1 MSELTFLLPTP
12 DRVQHI
18 ADNLREADI
27 IELAITSPD
36 EPVRKILADSVRN
49 SRWAIVAAVDVVPAI
64 VYGVAPSDHDPNV
77 GIAWM
82 LATDDLLKVRR
93 EFLERCRNEVRLMQQ
108 KFLVLAN
115 EVHRENAVAI
125 RWLEWLGFTVD
136 RSRPTGPGGEMFA
149 FWKGPV
155 RHV

>member
-1 MSELTFLLPTP
+1 MTELTFHPPTT

-36 EPVRKILADSVRN
+36 DPVRQILADSVRS
-49 SRWAIVAAVDVVPAI
+49 SRWAIAAEVDGVPAI
-64 VYGVAPSDHDPNV
+64 LYGVAPSEHDPNV
-77 GIAWM
+77 GVPWM

-93 EFLERCRNEVRLMQQ
+93 EFLARCRREVRLMQQ
-108 KFLVLAN
+108 RYLVLAN
-115 EVHRENAVAI
+115 EVHRDNAVAI

-136 RSRPTGPGGEMFA
+136 RSRPTGPGGALYA